1 MAIPFLP
8 LLGLAVQAAPQV
20 ARWLGGEQAAQ
31 VTAEVADAARTAF
44 GTDDAEAIREAAA
57 RDPAAWL
64 QFQARLAELGAAR
77 ERAEREAEL
86 AALAHRIE
94 ALRVQ
99 AASAEQARQA
109 LLAGAQ
115 ASPGFIWVA
124 PALSV
129 LILGLFAATFYA
141 LSVEEL
147 RNKDILNILV
157 GGLTASVAA
166 VIQYWFG
173 SSAGSRAKDET
184 VRSLAAR
191 PGG

>member
-1 MAIPFLP
+1 M
-8 LLGLAVQAAPQV
+8 
-20 ARWLGGEQAAQ
+20 
-31 VTAEVADAARTAF
+31 
-44 GTDDAEAIREAAA
+44 
-57 RDPAAWL
+57 
-64 QFQARLAELGAAR
+64 
-77 ERAEREAEL
+77 
-86 AALAHRIE
+86 
-94 ALRVQ
+94 
-99 AASAEQARQA
+99 S
-109 LLAGAQ
+109 
-115 ASPGFIWVA
+115 
-124 PALSV
+124 PALPV

>member
-1 MAIPFLP
+1 MAIPLLP

-31 VTAEVADAARTAF
+31 VTAQV
-44 GTDDAEAIREAAA
+44 
-57 RDPAAWL
+57 
-64 QFQARLAELGAAR
+64 
-77 ERAEREAEL
+77 AERG
-86 AALAHRIE
+86 R
-94 ALRVQ
+94 RGGP
-99 AASAEQARQA
+99 RGRR
-109 LLAGAQ
+109 AGE
-115 ASPGFIWVA
+115 PRFIWVS